1 MHNLCRVAWS
11 VEILKMQA
19 FLFFVDP
26 SQKGSQAFLTE
37 TVETGD
43 KNRDYFHCM
52 QMSLV
57 VSISPNEALDFRV
70 IMHVY

>member
-1 MHNLCRVAWS
+1 
-11 VEILKMQA
+11 MQA